1 MAPHAAGLE
10 HVSIFLFEPQPS
22 FRSDRS
28 DRFGSRRLQF
38 ASRKGVHGN
47 RGRQSEHAQEPG
59 RRQSPAT
66 RRAKRIFQTAGRSA
80 HDDLAF
86 RRHRY
91 ELVARGKF
99 GIYCYTDSPDHFAV
113 SSSRPGWIGAELLK
127 LRQAMNGIKDDSW
140 VPEKKAELDGIIA
153 ACLGLHVEAST
164 TNEAI
169 TPGQTATIKLEAINR
184 CNIPVTLQEIRFS
197 LSGDSM
203 KIDAAL

>member
-59 RRQSPAT
+59 RRQSP
-66 RRAKRIFQTAGRSA
+66 RRGARKEYFKLLEGQPMTTSLFEGIDTNWSR
-80 HDDLAF
+80 
-86 RRHRY
+86 
-91 ELVARGKF
+91 VANSESIAIQIRQIISQF
-99 GIYCYTDSPDHFAV
+99 LPADPAASVP
-113 SSSRPGWIGAELLK
+113 ELLK

-153 ACLGLHVEAST
+153 ACL
-164 TNEAI
+164 
-169 TPGQTATIKLEAINR
+169 
-184 CNIPVTLQEIRFS
+184 
-197 LSGDSM
+197 
-203 KIDAAL
+203 